1 MDNDSTSPNLSK
13 SSNAADSNINSSS
26 SNPSGPSTDWLLTHF
41 AQFEEGLNGGAKL
54 PLHSKRKLALAN
66 YQKLGFPNSS
76 QEEWKYT
83 NPAPIQNSAFP
94 LYSHNKAAL
103 QADASLD
110 SYFTDSYF
118 TRGIES
124 IKVVIVNGQIT
135 STPACPAGLR
145 IISLKEAQ
153 ASKGDLATIVEKHLA
168 SHAQSDEAFVA
179 MNTSLIENALIIHL
193 QANTTLSST
202 VEIVWLSDESAS
214 QKTILPRLLV
224 VAEKSSEATFIERC
238 LSISDEQQYC
248 INSVVEFAVAENANI
263 SHYRVQT
270 ESVESFSVSTIAA
283 SLESNVNFST
293 HTFSFGG
300 KLVRN
305 NVNIVLNGSNC
316 NVVMNGLTTITGKQH
331 VDNHTLLDN
340 TKPHCE
346 SNELYKGI
354 YADSSQGVFSGT
366 IIVRPDAQKT
376 NAIQSNRSLLLSDQA
391 IVNTK
396 PQLKIWADDVKCTH
410 GATIGQLDD
419 DAMFYIRSRGVSQ
432 ADAKVMLVHAFASE
446 VISAVKIEALRE
458 NLQSLLLAKLA
469 LE

>member
-1 MDNDSTSPNLSK
+1 MDTDSTSSNLSK
-13 SSNAADSNINSSS
+13 SSNASDSS
-26 SNPSGPSTDWLLTHF
+26 PKGPVPTTDWLLTHF
-41 AQFEEGLNGGAKL
+41 AQFEKGLNGGAKL
-54 PLHSKRKLALAN
+54 PLHSKRKQALTN

-83 NPAPIQNSAFP
+83 NPAPIQSRAFP
-94 LYSHNKAAL
+94 LILNSKVESQNFDL
-103 QADASLD
+103 
-110 SYFTDSYF
+110 YFTK
-118 TRGIES
+118 GIETAK
-124 IKVVIVNGQIT
+124 IVVLNGQII
-135 STPACPAGLR
+135 SKPACPAGLS
-145 IISLKEAQ
+145 ITTLKETQ
-153 ASKGDLATIVEKHLA
+153 ADKGEMAAIVETHLA
-168 SHAQSDEAFVA
+168 CHAQSDEAFVA

-193 QANTTLSST
+193 QADSKLNCPI
-202 VEIVWLSDESAS
+202 EILWLSDQSAS
-214 QKTILPRLLV
+214 EKTILPRLLV
-224 VAEKSSEATFIERC
+224 VADKSSEAVIIERC
-238 LSISDEQQYC
+238 LCTSDMQEYS
-248 INSVVEFAVAENANI
+248 INSVVEFALAENANI

-270 ESVESFSVSTIAA
+270 ESIESFSVSTIAA
-283 SLESNVNFST
+283 TLESNANFST

-305 NVNIVLNGSNC
+305 NVNIVMSGSNC
-316 NVVMNGLTTITGKQH
+316 NVVMNGLTAVSGKQH

-354 YADSSQGVFSGT
+354 YAGSSQGVFSGT
-366 IIVRPDAQKT
+366 IIVRQDAQKT

-419 DAMFYIRSRGVSQ
+419 DAMFYLRSRGVSL

-458 NLQSLLLAKLA
+458 NLQALLLEKLELA
-469 LE
+469 